1 MAPSADA
8 ARRRRRDSLPRRD
21 SLLRRDS
28 LPRRDALLRRPPDL
42 YLLWNAAVAVA
53 LVGMFIYLVFFFE

>member
-8 ARRRRRDSLPRRD
+8 ARRRRRDSL
-21 SLLRRDS
+21 LRRD
-28 LPRRDALLRRPPDL
+28 PLLRRPPDL